1 MEQEFLRLA
10 AKVFGVDV
18 SEISVET
25 EYKVFEKWDSLKM
38 LMLVMEIEAEYD
50 VVIPIEALGKIKKL
64 KDLYGMVERG

>member
-38 LMLVMEIEAEYD
+38 LMLVMEIEVEYD

-64 KDLYGMVERG
+64 KDFLGYIG

>member
-50 VVIPIEALGKIKKL
+50 VVIPIEALGKIKML

>member
-64 KDLYGMVERG
+64 KDFLGYIG

>member
-1 MEQEFLRLA
+1 MEREFLALA
-10 AKVFGVDV
+10 ARVLGVDV

-38 LMLVMEIEAEYD
+38 LMLVMEMEAEYD
-50 VVIPIEALGKIKKL
+50 VVIPIEAFGKIKKL

>member
-1 MEQEFLRLA
+1 MEQEFLSLA
-10 AKVFGVDV
+10 AKVLGVDV

-64 KDLYGMVERG
+64 KDFLGYIG